1 MEPKEVAKHVTFSVG
16 LCGLH
21 RSFRLMMLFKAVSV
35 PVKRHV
41 VLETEIRA
49 ALMLYEVC
57 GTRSINF

>member
-1 MEPKEVAKHVTFSVG
+1 
-16 LCGLH
+16 
-21 RSFRLMMLFKAVSV
+21 MLFKAVSV

-57 GTRSINF
+57 GTRSMNF